1 MKKII
6 LIIIG
11 SLSLIFGTIGIIL
24 PVLPT
29 TPFLLLS
36 LACFVKSSDRLY
48 KFILNNKYL
57 APYVSDYIKGNG
69 IPLKAKKRAILL
81 IWLTIGFSVIFV
93 LDKLI
98 LRIMLLTIASTV
110 SIYIWTR
117 ETPRLKSIEKE
128 LTNM

>member
-11 SLSLIFGTIGIIL
+11 SLSLMFGTIGIIL

-48 KFILNNKYL
+48 EFILNNKYL
-57 APYVSDYIKGNG
+57 APYVADYMSGKG
-69 IPLKAKKRAILL
+69 IPKKAKKKAILL

-98 LRIMLLTIASTV
+98 FRIMLFTIASIV

-117 ETPRLKSIEKE
+117 KTAGGDKNII
-128 LTNM
+128 

>member
-11 SLSLIFGTIGIIL
+11 SLSLMFGTIGIIL

-48 KFILNNKYL
+48 EFILNNKYL
-57 APYVSDYIKGNG
+57 APYVADYMSGKG
-69 IPLKAKKRAILL
+69 IPKKAKKKAILL

-98 LRIMLLTIASTV
+98 LRIMLFTIASIV

-117 ETPRLKSIEKE
+117 KTARADKNII
-128 LTNM
+128 

>member
-11 SLSLIFGTIGIIL
+11 SLSLMFGTIGIIL

-48 KFILNNKYL
+48 EFILNNKYL
-57 APYVSDYIKGNG
+57 APYVADYMSGKG
-69 IPLKAKKRAILL
+69 IPKKAKKKAILL

-98 LRIMLLTIASTV
+98 FRIMLFTIASIV

-117 ETPRLKSIEKE
+117 KTAGADKNII
-128 LTNM
+128 